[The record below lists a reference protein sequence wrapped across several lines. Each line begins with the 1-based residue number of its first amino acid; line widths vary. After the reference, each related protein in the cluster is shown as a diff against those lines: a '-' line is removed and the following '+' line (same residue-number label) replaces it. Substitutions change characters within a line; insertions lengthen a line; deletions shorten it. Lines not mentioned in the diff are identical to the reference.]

1 MQITIIPV
9 LYIYHSMLCTYII
22 FNFITVLGGP
32 MGSAGGPPSPPV
44 FTRVCTEGRLTL
56 EFTYDDMMRIRTWH
70 LAVRQHR
77 ELVPRSAAAAAVAAV
92 VIMQQQGGG
101 NDGGPTGGP
110 PPPNAEIVHQQVSKN
125 ITRQGITNSTL
136 NYLRVSNVLKI

>member
-1 MQITIIPV
+1 M
-9 LYIYHSMLCTYII
+9 
-22 FNFITVLGGP
+22 GG
-32 MGSAGGPPSPPV
+32 AGGPPSPPV

-101 NDGGPTGGP
+101 GNDGGP

-136 NYLRVSNVLKI
+136 NYLRVSKVLKR